1 MIKLSNKNQRKD
13 SISRRRWLFKISIIT
28 LILTYLLGRVSDI
41 FVRNFNNIGIALF
54 SIVLII
60 FIGVIF
66 DIIGIAVAAADDT
79 PFLSMASKKV
89 RGASHALVLLRNAS
103 QVSSF
108 CNDVVGDICGILSGS
123 AGTILVSRLIVSS
136 NSLDGTIMSIM
147 ISSIIATLTVAGK
160 AFGKD
165 FAIENSQ
172 KIVLSAGYIL
182 SIFDKKRIGKDNKK
196 TKRKS
201 EK

>member
-13 SISRRRWLFKISIIT
+13 SISRSRWLFKISIIT

>member
-1 MIKLSNKNQRKD
+1 M
-13 SISRRRWLFKISIIT
+13 FKISIIT